1 MERQKIYLKMK
12 EPREALELFLNA
24 LNPEPIVDTEDIP
37 VHESTGRITGE
48 PIFARISSPL
58 YPAAAM
64 DGIAVSAPDTYG
76 ATERNPKRLKIGQEA
91 IWVNTGQVLPEG
103 TNAVIMVEKLN
114 QVDEETIEILS
125 GAFPWQ
131 NVRKVGEDFVA
142 TELLF
147 PQNHKIR
154 SLDLGTLIE
163 GGIFRIRVRRRPQV
177 RVIPTG
183 SELVHYSSLSQSS
196 DLKRGEIIESN
207 SLVIAS
213 LIRECGAEPVIE
225 DIVEDSS
232 EHIKASL
239 VNAMS
244 SDADLVLIIAGSSAG
259 RRDFTAQV
267 VEDIGEL
274 LVHGVTIMPGKPTI
288 LGKVKEKP
296 VIGIPGY
303 PVSAY
308 LAFHEFA
315 KPYLL
320 RLHGSIAPKEHSV
333 KVVAGRDMPSK
344 LGIEEFIRVNIGS
357 VGERLVAAPLPRG
370 AGLLTSLSRAEGIIR
385 TSSLSEGIAAGEEVE
400 ATLLVEPEE
409 LANTLMI
416 IGSHDITLD
425 IIADELRKTGSFIRI
440 ASGNV
445 GSLGGLMALRKG
457 TAHVAGAHLLET
469 ETGTYNLSYIKKYL
483 QGVPVHV
490 FHLVTREQ
498 GLIVQKQN
506 PKGIAGIEDLT
517 RDDVVFIN
525 RQLGSGTRILLD
537 YKLGELGIDPS
548 RITGYEDEEYTHMN
562 VAVAVLSGL
571 ADAGLGILAA
581 ARALDLDFI
590 PLLKEQY
597 DLVIPSTFVDD
608 PKIGCLLEVIRSG
621 EFKERIKG
629 LGGYD
634 PEKSGNLWKVIG

>member
-12 EPREALELFLNA
+12 DSREALELFLTTF
-24 LNPEPIVDTEDIP
+24 NPETIVETEEIP
-37 VHESTGRITGE
+37 VHESPGRVTGE

-64 DGIAVSAPDTYG
+64 DGIAVFAQDTYG
-76 ATERNPKRLKIGQEA
+76 ATDRSPRRLKAGQET
-91 IWVNTGQVLPEG
+91 IWVNTGQVMPEG
-103 TNAVIMVEKLN
+103 KNAVIMVEKLN
-114 QVDEETIEILS
+114 QVDEGTIEILS
-125 GAFPWQ
+125 AAFPWQ

-147 PQNHKIR
+147 PQNHRIR
-154 SLDLGTLIE
+154 ALDLGTLIG
-163 GGIFRIRVRRRPQV
+163 GGIFRLRVRRRPKV

-183 SELVHYSSLSQSS
+183 SELVHFTSLSQAS

-213 LIRECGAEPVIE
+213 LIRECGAEPVVE
-225 DIVEDSS
+225 DIVEDKS
-232 EHIKASL
+232 EDIRASL
-239 VNAMS
+239 IRSMS
-244 SDADLVLIIAGSSAG
+244 SDADLVIIIAGSSAG
-259 RRDFTAQV
+259 KRDFTAQV

-288 LGKVKEKP
+288 LGRVKEKP
-296 VIGIPGY
+296 IVGIPGY

-308 LAFHEFA
+308 IAFHEFV

-320 RLHGSIAPKEHSV
+320 RLQGSITPKEHSV

-357 VGERLVAAPLPRG
+357 VGQRLVAIPLPRG

-385 TSSLSEGIAAGEEVE
+385 TSSFSEGIAAGEEVE

-409 LANTLMI
+409 LASTVMI
-416 IGSHDITLD
+416 TGSHDITLD
-425 IIADELRKTGSFIRI
+425 ILSDELRKTGSFIRI

-445 GSLGGLMALRKG
+445 GSLGGLMALRKA
-457 TAHVAGAHLLET
+457 TAHVAGSHLLET
-469 ETGTYNLSYIKKYL
+469 ETGTYNISYIKKYL

-490 FHLVTREQ
+490 FNLVTREQ
-498 GLIVQKQN
+498 GLIVKKQN
-506 PKGIAGIEDLT
+506 PKGIGGIEDLT
-517 RDDVVFIN
+517 RDDVAFIN

-537 YKLGELGIDPS
+537 YKLNELGVDPS
-548 RITGYEDEEYTHMN
+548 QITGYENEEYTHMN

-581 ARALDLDFI
+581 ARALDLGFI

-597 DLVIPSTFVDD
+597 DLVIPSSFVDD
-608 PKIGCLLEVIRSG
+608 PKIQLLLEVIRSEG
-621 EFKERIKG
+621 FKERIKG

-634 PEKSGNLWKVIG
+634 PENSGNVWKVM

>member
-1 MERQKIYLKMK
+1 MQRQKIYLRMK
-12 EPREALELFLNA
+12 DLKEAREVLFKRF
-24 LNPEPIVDTEDIP
+24 NPDPIVEAEEIP
-37 VHESTGRITGE
+37 VHESPGRIIAE
-48 PIFARISSPL
+48 PVFAKLSSPSCHS
-58 YPAAAM
+58 AAM
-64 DGIAVSAPDTYG
+64 DGIAVLAEDTYG
-76 ATERNPKRLKIGQEA
+76 ATERNPKRLKIGREA
-91 IWVNTGQVLPEG
+91 LWINTGQVMPEG
-103 TNAVIMVEKLN
+103 KNAVIIVERLN
-114 QVDEETIEILS
+114 QVDEGTIEILS
-125 GAFPWQ
+125 AAFPWQ
-131 NVRKVGEDFVA
+131 NVRKVGEDFVT

-147 PQNHKIR
+147 PQNHRIR
-154 SLDLGTLIE
+154 ALDLGTLIE
-163 GGIFRIRVRRRPQV
+163 GGIFRLKVRRRPKV

-183 SELVHYSSLSQSS
+183 SELVHFSALAQPN

-213 LIRECGAEPVIE
+213 LIRECGAEPVVE
-225 DIVEDSS
+225 DIVEDKG
-232 EHIKASL
+232 EDIRASL
-239 VNAMS
+239 LNAMS
-244 SDADLVLIIAGSSAG
+244 SDADLVMIIAGSSAG
-259 RRDFTAQV
+259 KKDFTAQV

-288 LGKVKEKP
+288 LGRVKNKP
-296 VIGIPGY
+296 IIGIPGY

-308 LAFHEFA
+308 IAFHEFA

-320 RLHGSIAPKEHSV
+320 RLQGSIAPKEHSV

-357 VGERLVAAPLPRG
+357 VGGRLVAIPLPRG

-409 LANTLMI
+409 LASTVMI

-425 IIADELRKTGSFIRI
+425 ILADELRKTASPLRV

-445 GSLGGLMALRKG
+445 GSLGGLMALRKA
-457 TAHVAGAHLLET
+457 TAHVAGSHLLDP
-469 ETGTYNLSYIKKYL
+469 ETGTYNISYIKKYL

-490 FHLVTREQ
+490 FNLVTREQ
-498 GLIVQKQN
+498 GLIVQKEN

-517 RDDVVFIN
+517 RDDLVFIN

-537 YKLGELGIDPS
+537 YKLDELGVDPS
-548 RITGYEDEEYTHMN
+548 QITGYENEEYTHMN

-581 ARALDLDFI
+581 ARALDLGFI
-590 PLLKEQY
+590 PILKEQY
-597 DLVIPSTFVDD
+597 DLVIPSSLVDD
-608 PKIGCLLEVIRSG
+608 PKIQLLLEVIRSE

-629 LGGYD
+629 LGGYG
-634 PEKSGNLWKVIG
+634 PENSGNVWKGI

>member
-12 EPREALELFLNA
+12 DSREALELFLST
-24 LNPEPIVDTEDIP
+24 LNPETIVETEEIP
-37 VHESTGRITGE
+37 VHEAPGRITGE

-58 YPAAAM
+58 FPAAAM
-64 DGIAVSAPDTYG
+64 DGIAVFAQDTYG
-76 ATERNPKRLKIGQEA
+76 ATERSPKRLKAGQEA
-91 IWVNTGQVLPEG
+91 MWVNTGQVMPEG
-103 TNAVIMVEKLN
+103 KNAVIMVEKLH

-125 GAFPWQ
+125 AAFPWQ

-147 PQNHKIR
+147 PQKHRIR
-154 SLDLGTLIE
+154 ALDLGTLIE
-163 GGIFRIRVRRRPQV
+163 GGIFRLKVRRRPRV

-183 SELVHYSSLSQSS
+183 SELVHYTSLAQPF
-196 DLKRGEIIESN
+196 DLKKGEIIESN

-213 LIRECGAEPVIE
+213 LITECGADPVIE
-225 DIVEDSS
+225 DIVQDKSED
-232 EHIKASL
+232 IRASL
-239 VNAMS
+239 LNAVS
-244 SDADLVLIIAGSSAG
+244 SDAELVIIIAGSSAG
-259 RRDFTAQV
+259 KRDFTAQV
-267 VEDIGEL
+267 IEDIGEL

-288 LGKVKEKP
+288 LGRIKEKP
-296 VIGIPGY
+296 VVGIPGY

-308 LAFHEFA
+308 IAFHEFV

-320 RLHGSIAPKEHSV
+320 RLQGLIAPKEHSV

-357 VGERLVAAPLPRG
+357 VGDRLVAIPLPRG
-370 AGLLTSLSRAEGIIR
+370 AGLLTSLSRAEGIIK
-385 TSSLSEGIAAGEEVE
+385 TSSRSEGIAAGEEVD

-409 LANTLMI
+409 IANTVMI
-416 IGSHDITLD
+416 IGSHDIALD
-425 IIADELRKTGSFIRI
+425 ILSDELRKTGSPIRV

-457 TAHVAGAHLLET
+457 TAHVAGSHLLDT
-469 ETGTYNLSYIKKYL
+469 ETGTYNISYIQKYL

-490 FHLVTREQ
+490 FHLVMREQ
-498 GLIVQKQN
+498 GLIVQKHN
-506 PKGIAGIEDLT
+506 PKGIRGIEDLT

-537 YKLGELGIDPS
+537 YKLHELGIDAGK
-548 RITGYEDEEYTHMN
+548 ITGYENEEYTHMN
-562 VAVAVLSGL
+562 VAVAVLSGM

-590 PLLKEQY
+590 PLLTEQY
-597 DLVIPSTFVDD
+597 DLVIPSSFVDD
-608 PKIGCLLEVIRSG
+608 PKIKSLLEAIRSEG
-621 EFKERIKG
+621 FKERIKG
-629 LGGYD
+629 LGGYN
-634 PEKSGNLWKVIG
+634 PENSGNVWKVI

>member
-12 EPREALELFLNA
+12 DPREALDLFLNTF
-24 LNPEPIVDTEDIP
+24 NPETIVETEEIP
-37 VHESTGRITGE
+37 VHESPGRITGE
-48 PIFARISSPL
+48 AIFARISSPL

-64 DGIAVSAPDTYG
+64 DGIAVLAQDTYG
-76 ATERNPKRLKIGQEA
+76 ATERSPKRLKAGQEA
-91 IWVNTGQVLPEG
+91 IWVNTGQVMPEG
-103 TNAVIMVEKLN
+103 KNAVIMVEKLH
-114 QVDEETIEILS
+114 QVDEEAIEILS
-125 GAFPWQ
+125 AAFPWQ
-131 NVRKVGEDFVA
+131 NIRKVGEDFVA

-147 PQNHKIR
+147 PQNHRIR
-154 SLDLGTLIE
+154 ALDLGTLIE
-163 GGIFRIRVRRRPQV
+163 GGIFRLRVRRRPKV

-183 SELVHYSSLSQSS
+183 SELVHFTSLSQPS

-213 LIRECGAEPVIE
+213 LVRECGAEPVVE
-225 DIVEDSS
+225 DIVEDKS
-232 EHIKASL
+232 EDIRASL
-239 VNAMS
+239 LNAMD
-244 SDADLVLIIAGSSAG
+244 SDADLVMIIAGSSAG
-259 RRDFTAQV
+259 KRDFTAQV

-288 LGKVKEKP
+288 LGRVKEKP
-296 VIGIPGY
+296 IIGIPGY

-308 LAFHEFA
+308 IAFHEFA

-320 RLHGSIAPKEHSV
+320 RLQGSIAPKEHSV
-333 KVVAGRDMPSK
+333 KVVAARDMPSK

-357 VGERLVAAPLPRG
+357 VGERLVAVPLPRG

-409 LANTLMI
+409 LASTVMI

-425 IIADELRKTGSFIRI
+425 ILADELRRTGSPIRI

-445 GSLGGLMALRKG
+445 GSLGGLMALRKA
-457 TAHVAGAHLLET
+457 TAHVAGSHLLET
-469 ETGTYNLSYIKKYL
+469 ETGTYNISYIKKYL

-490 FHLVTREQ
+490 FNLVTREQ

-506 PKGIAGIEDLT
+506 PKAIRGIEDLT
-517 RDDVVFIN
+517 REDVVFIN

-537 YKLGELGIDPS
+537 YKLDELGVDTMQ
-548 RITGYEDEEYTHMN
+548 ITGYENEEYTHMN
-562 VAVAVLSGL
+562 VAVAVLSGP

-581 ARALDLDFI
+581 ARALDLGFI
-590 PLLKEQY
+590 PLLREQY
-597 DLVIPSTFVDD
+597 DLVIPSSFVDD
-608 PKIGCLLEVIRSG
+608 PKIGLLLEVIRSG

-634 PEKSGNLWKVIG
+634 PENSGNVWKVM

>member
-12 EPREALELFLNA
+12 DPREALELFIKT
-24 LNPEPIVDTEDIP
+24 LNPETIMETEEIP
-37 VHESTGRITGE
+37 VHESPGRITGE

-64 DGIAVSAPDTYG
+64 DGIAVLAQDTYG
-76 ATERNPKRLKIGQEA
+76 ATDRSPKRLKAGQEA
-91 IWVNTGQVLPEG
+91 IWVNTGQVMPEG
-103 TNAVIMVEKLN
+103 KNAVIMVEKLN
-114 QVDEETIEILS
+114 QMDEETIEILS
-125 GAFPWQ
+125 AAFPWQ

-147 PQNHKIR
+147 PQNHRIR
-154 SLDLGTLIE
+154 ALDLGTLIE
-163 GGIFRIRVRRRPQV
+163 GGIFRLRVRRRPKV

-183 SELVHYSSLSQSS
+183 SELVHFTSLSQPS

-213 LIRECGAEPVIE
+213 LIRECGAEPVVE
-225 DIVEDSS
+225 DIVEDKS
-232 EHIKASL
+232 EDIRASL
-239 VNAMS
+239 LNAMS

-259 RRDFTAQV
+259 KRDFTAQV

-288 LGKVKEKP
+288 LGRVKEKP
-296 VIGIPGY
+296 IVGIPGY

-308 LAFHEFA
+308 IAFHEFVR
-315 KPYLL
+315 PYLL
-320 RLHGSIAPKEHSV
+320 RLQGSITPKEHSV
-333 KVVAGRDMPSK
+333 KVVASRDMPSK

-357 VGERLVAAPLPRG
+357 VGQQLVAIPLPRG

-409 LANTLMI
+409 LASTVMI

-425 IIADELRKTGSFIRI
+425 ILADELRKTGSLIRI

-457 TAHVAGAHLLET
+457 TAHVAGSHLLET
-469 ETGTYNLSYIKKYL
+469 ETGTYNISYIQKYL

-490 FHLVTREQ
+490 FNLVTREQ

-506 PKGIAGIEDLT
+506 PKGISGIEDLT
-517 RDDVVFIN
+517 GDDVVFIN
-525 RQLGSGTRILLD
+525 RQPGSGTRILLD
-537 YKLGELGIDPS
+537 YKLNELGVDPS
-548 RITGYEDEEYTHMN
+548 QITGYENEEYTHMN
-562 VAVAVLSGL
+562 VAVAILSGL

-581 ARALDLDFI
+581 ARALDLGFI

-597 DLVIPSTFVDD
+597 DLVIPSAFVDD
-608 PKIGCLLEVIRSG
+608 PKIRLLLEVIRSE
-621 EFKERIKG
+621 EFRERIKE

-634 PEKSGNLWKVIG
+634 PENSGNVWKVM

>member
-1 MERQKIYLKMK
+1 MK

-24 LNPEPIVDTEDIP
+24 FNPGPILETEEIP
-37 VHESTGRITGE
+37 VNESPGRITGE

-58 YPAAAM
+58 YPASAM
-64 DGIAVSAPDTYG
+64 DGIAVLAQDTYG
-76 ATERNPKRLKIGQEA
+76 ATDRSPKRLKAGQDA
-91 IWVNTGQVLPEG
+91 IWVNTGQVMPEG
-103 TNAVIMVEKLN
+103 KNAVIMVEKLH

-125 GAFPWQ
+125 AAFPWQ

-147 PQNHKIR
+147 PQNHRIR
-154 SLDLGTLIE
+154 ALDLGTLIE
-163 GGIFRIRVRRRPQV
+163 GGIFRLKVRMRPRVC
-177 RVIPTG
+177 VIPTG
-183 SELVHYSSLSQSS
+183 SELVHFSSLSQPS

-213 LIRECGAEPVIE
+213 LIRECGAEPMVE
-225 DIVEDSS
+225 DIVEDKS
-232 EHIKASL
+232 EDIRASL
-239 VNAMS
+239 LHATS

-259 RRDFTAQV
+259 KRDFTAQV
-267 VEDIGEL
+267 VEEMGEL

-288 LGKVKEKP
+288 LGRVKGKP
-296 VIGIPGY
+296 IVGIPGY

-308 LAFHEFA
+308 IAFHEFA

-320 RLHGSIAPKEHSV
+320 RLQGSIAPKEHSV

-344 LGIEEFIRVNIGS
+344 LGLEEFIRVNIGS
-357 VGERLVAAPLPRG
+357 VGEHLVAIPLPRG
-370 AGLLTSLSRAEGIIR
+370 AGLLTSLSRAEGIVK
-385 TSSLSEGIAAGEEVE
+385 TSSLSEGIAAGEEVD

-409 LANTLMI
+409 LASTVMI
-416 IGSHDITLD
+416 IGSHDIALD
-425 IIADELRKTGSFIRI
+425 ILSDELRKTGSNIRI

-445 GSLGGLMALRKG
+445 GSLGGLMALKKG
-457 TAHVAGAHLLET
+457 TAHVAGSHLLDT
-469 ETGTYNLSYIKKYL
+469 ETGTYNVSYIQRYL

-490 FHLVTREQ
+490 FNLVMREQ
-498 GLIVQKQN
+498 GLIIQRQN
-506 PKGIAGIEDLT
+506 PKGIKGIEDLA
-517 RDDVVFIN
+517 REDVVFIN

-537 YKLGELGIDPS
+537 YKLNELGIDTT
-548 RITGYEDEEYTHMN
+548 RITGYENEEYTHMN

-590 PLLKEQY
+590 PLLREQY
-597 DLVIPSTFVDD
+597 DLVIPSSFVDD
-608 PKIGCLLEVIRSG
+608 PKIGLLLEVIRSE

-629 LGGYD
+629 LGGYN
-634 PEKSGNLWKVIG
+634 PENSGNVWKVM